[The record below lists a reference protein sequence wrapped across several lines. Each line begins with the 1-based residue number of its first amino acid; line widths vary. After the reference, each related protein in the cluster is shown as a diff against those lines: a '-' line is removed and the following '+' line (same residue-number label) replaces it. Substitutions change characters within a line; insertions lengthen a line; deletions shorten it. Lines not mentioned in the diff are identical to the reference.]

1 MTTPEEGRELT
12 RVGPGTVMG
21 TLMRR
26 YWVPAALS
34 SELKPDGDPMR
45 LMLLGEKLIAFR
57 DTAGKV
63 GVMDH
68 RCPHRCASL
77 FFGRNEQG
85 GLRCVYHGWKFDAE
99 GRCTDMPN
107 LPAHQD
113 FKEKVRAKAYPT
125 AERNG
130 LIWVYMGD
138 AAAMPPLPEL
148 EATLLPAED
157 VQLTFIQRECNW
169 LQALEGDIDTSH
181 FSWLHFGSIDPD
193 DIDPASTSRYN
204 ALNRAPEFFSTETDW
219 GTMYGAWREA
229 ADEQTY
235 WRVAHFMFPFWTITP
250 ESAFSHQVAHRA
262 WVPMDDEH
270 TMMLAVVWKGRR
282 ANARVDRQGRPF
294 PGARPGGIPM
304 QPNSTD
310 WYGRWR
316 PVQTAANDYL
326 IDRDEQR
333 NGSYTGIEGI
343 IMQDQAVTESM
354 GPVTDHGFEHL
365 APSDRMITQTRR
377 RLLLAARALRDK
389 EEQPPAS
396 DNPSVYLG
404 ARGGEFLAP
413 RSIAWPDVYR
423 HALATVADPTGR
435 FAQAAE

>member
-1 MTTPEEGRELT
+1 MTTPEEGRELSQ
-12 RVGPGTVMG
+12 VGPGTVMG
-21 TLMRR
+21 DLMRR
-26 YWVPAALS
+26 YWIPAAMS
-34 SELKPDGDPMR
+34 SELAADGDPMR
-45 LMLLGEKLIAFR
+45 LLLLGEKLIAFR
-57 DTAGKV
+57 DSASRV

-85 GLRCVYHGWKFDAE
+85 GIRCVYHGWKYDTE

-113 FKEKVRAKAYPT
+113 FKDKVRAKAYRT

-130 LIWVYMGD
+130 LIWVYMG
-138 AAAMPPLPEL
+138 AEETAPPLPDL
-148 EATLLPAED
+148 EATLLPAGD
-157 VQLTFIQRECNW
+157 VQLTFLQRECNW

-181 FSWLHFGSIDPD
+181 FSWLHFGSIKPE
-193 DIDPASTSRYN
+193 DIDPSSTSRYN
-204 ALNRAPEFFSTETDW
+204 AINRAPEFHTADTDW

-229 ADEQTY
+229 AGDETY

-250 ESAFSHQVAHRA
+250 ESPFSHQIAHRA
-262 WVPMDDEH
+262 WVPMDDGH

-282 ANARVDRQGRPF
+282 ANPRVDRHGRPF
-294 PGARPGGIPM
+294 PGARPGIPY
-304 QPNSTD
+304 QPNTTD

-316 PVQTAANDYL
+316 AVQNAGNDYL
-326 IDRDEQR
+326 IDREVQR
-333 NGSYTGIEGI
+333 NGSFTGIEGI
-343 IMQDQAVTESM
+343 VMQDQAVTESM

-377 RLLLAARALRDK
+377 RLLRAARALRK
-389 EEQPPAS
+389 TGKAPPAS
-396 DNPSVYLG
+396 ADPSIYLG

-413 RSIAWPDVYR
+413 RALGWPAVYH
-423 HALATVADPTGR
+423 HALKSIADPTGR
-435 FAQAAE
+435 FSQAAE

>member
-1 MTTPEEGRELT
+1 MTTPEEGLELT

-21 TLMRR
+21 ALMRR

-34 SELKPDGDPMR
+34 SELAADGDPMR

-57 DTAGKV
+57 DNAGRV
-63 GVMDH
+63 GIMDH

-85 GLRCVYHGWKFDAE
+85 GIRCVYHGWKFDTE

-113 FKEKVRAKAYPT
+113 FKDKVRARAYPT

-130 LIWVYMGD
+130 LIWVYMGRETV
-138 AAAMPPLPEL
+138 MPPLPEL

-157 VQLTFIQRECNW
+157 VQLTMIQRECNW

-181 FSWLHFGSIDPD
+181 FSWLHFGAIQPE

-204 ALNRAPEFFSTETDW
+204 ALNRAPEYYSTETDW
-219 GTMYGAWREA
+219 GTMYGAWRVA
-229 ADEQTY
+229 ADDQTY

-250 ESAFSHQVAHRA
+250 ESPFSHQVAHRA
-262 WVPMDDEH
+262 WVPMDDTH

-282 ANARVDRQGRPF
+282 ANARVDRQGNPF
-294 PGARPGGIPM
+294 PGAKPGGIPL
-304 QPNSTD
+304 QPNTTD

-316 PVQTAANDYL
+316 PVQNAANDYL
-326 IDRDEQR
+326 IDRDVQR

-354 GPVTDHGFEHL
+354 GPITDHGFEHL

-377 RLLLAARALRDK
+377 RLLRAARALRDK
-389 EEQPPAS
+389 GEAPPAA
-396 DNPSVYLG
+396 DDPSVYLG

-413 RSIAWPDVYR
+413 KALGWPEVYR
-423 HALATVADPTGR
+423 HALASIADPTGR

>member
-21 TLMRR
+21 DMMRR
-26 YWVPAALS
+26 YWIPAALS
-34 SELKPDGDPMR
+34 SELKADGDPMR

-63 GVMDH
+63 GIMDH

-85 GLRCVYHGWKFDAE
+85 GLRCVYHGWKFDTD

-107 LPAHQD
+107 LPEHQD
-113 FKEKVRAKAYPT
+113 FKEKVRAKAYRT
-125 AERNG
+125 VERNG
-130 LIWVYMGD
+130 LVWVYMG
-138 AAAMPPLPEL
+138 AAETAPPMPEL

-157 VQLTFIQRECNW
+157 VQLTMIQRECNW

-181 FSWLHFGSIDPD
+181 FSWLHFGAIQPE
-193 DIDPASTSRYN
+193 DIDPASNSRYN
-204 ALNRAPEFFSTETDW
+204 ALNRAPEYHTTETDW

-229 ADEQTY
+229 ADDQTY

-250 ESAFSHQVAHRA
+250 ESAFTHQVAHRA

-270 TMMLAVVWKGRR
+270 VMMLAVVWKGRR
-282 ANARVDRQGRPF
+282 ANARVDRQGNPF
-294 PGARPGGIPM
+294 PGAKPGGIPM
-304 QPNSTD
+304 QPNATD
-310 WYGRWR
+310 WFGRWR
-316 PVQTAANDYL
+316 PVQNATNDYL
-326 IDRDEQR
+326 IDRNVQR
-333 NGSYTGIEGI
+333 DGSYTGIEGI
-343 IMQDQAVTESM
+343 VMQDQAVTESM

-389 EEQPPAS
+389 GIEPPAAN
-396 DNPSVYLG
+396 DPAVYLG

-413 RSIAWPDVYR
+413 KTIGWPEVYEN
-423 HALATVADPTGR
+423 ALATVADPTGR

>member
-1 MTTPEEGRELT
+1 MTTPEEGLELT

-21 TLMRR
+21 ALMRR

-34 SELKPDGDPMR
+34 SELPADGGPMR

-57 DTAGKV
+57 DSAGRV
-63 GVMDH
+63 GIMDH

-85 GLRCVYHGWKFDAE
+85 GIRCVYHGWKFDTE

-113 FKEKVRAKAYPT
+113 FKDKVRARAYPT

-130 LIWVYMGD
+130 LIWVYMGRETV
-138 AAAMPPLPEL
+138 MPPLPEL

-157 VQLTFIQRECNW
+157 VQLTMIQRECNW

-181 FSWLHFGSIDPD
+181 FSWLHFGAIQPE

-204 ALNRAPEFFSTETDW
+204 ALNRAPEYYSTETDW

-229 ADEQTY
+229 ADDQTY

-250 ESAFSHQVAHRA
+250 ESPFSHQVAHRA
-262 WVPMDDEH
+262 WVPMDDTH

-282 ANARVDRQGRPF
+282 ANARVDRQGNPF
-294 PGARPGGIPM
+294 PGAKPGGIPL
-304 QPNSTD
+304 QPNTTD

-316 PVQTAANDYL
+316 PVQNAANDYL
-326 IDRDEQR
+326 IDRDVQR

-354 GPVTDHGFEHL
+354 GPITDHGFEHL
-365 APSDRMITQTRR
+365 APSDRISSSV
-377 RLLLAARALRDK
+377 RANRGTPSSALWCAK
-389 EEQPPAS
+389 NAS
-396 DNPSVYLG
+396 IIFSRVPKW
-404 ARGGEFLAP
+404 R
-413 RSIAWPDVYR
+413 
-423 HALATVADPTGR
+423 
-435 FAQAAE
+435 

>member
-21 TLMRR
+21 DLMRR
-26 YWVPAALS
+26 YWIPAALS
-34 SELKPDGDPMR
+34 SELKADGDPVR

-63 GVMDH
+63 GIMDH

-85 GLRCVYHGWKFDAE
+85 GLRCVYHGWKFDTD

-107 LPAHQD
+107 LPEHQD
-113 FKEKVRAKAYPT
+113 FKEKVRAKAYRT
-125 AERNG
+125 VERNG
-130 LIWVYMGD
+130 LVWAYMG
-138 AAAMPPLPEL
+138 AEETAPPLPEL
-148 EATLLPAED
+148 EATLLPADE
-157 VQLTFIQRECNW
+157 VQLTMTQRECNW

-181 FSWLHFGSIDPD
+181 FSWLHFGAIRPE

-204 ALNRAPEFFSTETDW
+204 ALNRAPEYHTTETDW

-229 ADEQTY
+229 ADDQTY

-250 ESAFSHQVAHRA
+250 ESAFTHQVAHRA

-270 TMMLAVVWKGRR
+270 VMMLAVMWKGRR
-282 ANARVDRQGRPF
+282 ANARVDRQGNPF
-294 PGARPGGIPM
+294 PGAKPGGIPM

-310 WYGRWR
+310 WFGRWR

-326 IDRDEQR
+326 IDREVQR
-333 NGSYTGIEGI
+333 HGSFTGIEGI
-343 IMQDQAVTESM
+343 NMQDQAVTESM

-377 RLLLAARALRDK
+377 RLLLAARALRDTGAP
-389 EEQPPAS
+389 PPAAA
-396 DNPSVYLG
+396 DPSVYLG

-413 RSIAWPDVYR
+413 RTLGWPEVYR
-423 HALATVADPTGR
+423 HALGTIADPTGR

>member
-1 MTTPEEGRELT
+1 MTTSEEGRELT

-21 TLMRR
+21 DLMRR
-26 YWVPAALS
+26 YWIPAALS

-63 GVMDH
+63 GIMDH

-85 GLRCVYHGWKFDAE
+85 GLRCVYHGWKFDTD

-107 LPAHQD
+107 LPEHQD
-113 FKEKVRAKAYPT
+113 FKEKVRAKAYRT
-125 AERNG
+125 VERNG
-130 LIWVYMGD
+130 LVWVYMG
-138 AAAMPPLPEL
+138 AEETAPPLPEL
-148 EATLLPAED
+148 EATLLPADD
-157 VQLTFIQRECNW
+157 VQLTMTQRECNW

-181 FSWLHFGSIDPD
+181 FSWLHFGAIQPE

-204 ALNRAPEFFSTETDW
+204 ALNRAPEYHTAETDW

-229 ADEQTY
+229 ADDQTY

-250 ESAFSHQVAHRA
+250 ESAFTHQVAHRA

-270 TMMLAVVWKGRR
+270 VMMLAVVWKGRR
-282 ANARVDRQGRPF
+282 SNARVDRQGNPF
-294 PGARPGGIPM
+294 PGAKPGGIPM

-310 WYGRWR
+310 WFGRWR
-316 PVQTAANDYL
+316 PVQNAANDYL
-326 IDRDEQR
+326 IDRDVQR
-333 NGSYTGIEGI
+333 DGSFTGIEGI

-389 EEQPPAS
+389 GEAPPAAN
-396 DNPSVYLG
+396 DPSVYLG

-413 RSIAWPDVYR
+413 KSLGWPDVYR
-423 HALATVADPTGR
+423 HALATIADPTGR